1 MKLISLS
8 SKLKISGNTRCIC
21 NFWSHA
27 MNFEYYYEKHHK
39 IIHYLLK
46 KYRINYNYDEY
57 YQQLLIKFWELLQHY
72 HPQKS
77 NSLPQY
83 LFTRLNFHL
92 IDLFRK
98 QSTQSNHNEMIAQ
111 ELTHRT
117 MTTDLQSSETSLC
130 YVQFLRQLN
139 SRERH
144 VLRLKLAGYTHKEIA
159 HKLGCSI
166 SSIKYYKQ
174 AIKRKY
180 LQFLQSQEV

>member
-1 MKLISLS
+1 
-8 SKLKISGNTRCIC
+8 
-21 NFWSHA
+21 
-27 MNFEYYYEKHHK
+27 MNFDYYYEKHHK

-72 HPQKS
+72 HPQKA

-98 QSTQSNHNEMIAQ
+98 QSTLSNHNESISQALMHGI
-111 ELTHRT
+111 H
-117 MTTDLQSSETSLC
+117 TTNMQSVETSLS
-130 YVQFLRQLN
+130 YIQFSQQLN
-139 SRERH
+139 PRERE

-159 HKLGCSI
+159 HMLGCSVC
-166 SSIKYYKQ
+166 SIKYYKQ
-174 AIKRKY
+174 AIKKKY